1 MSAQEFILIP
11 KENYIKTQ
19 PKALEVLDDPT
30 SSEKA
35 DQLTMLQ
42 RIPQTK
48 GDKEPSIEPKQSEV
62 NDSVQKR
69 ILRSIT
75 MLKPHQTEKS
85 KAISEKLQS
94 TPEITIN
101 EEGVIEVD
109 QSPTAIDASNF
120 LYTLQQPTKKL
131 YHPDY
136 KRILEKVK
144 VSQDLVA
151 NSEAKEIVRPK
162 VTKTKIVTLPKSK
175 SGTPTPKKS
184 RKSNEQQTGPDSEAE
199 EKTSKKWDSFHR

>member
-85 KAISEKLQS
+85 KGDLG
-94 TPEITIN
+94 EI
-101 EEGVIEVD
+101 
-109 QSPTAIDASNF
+109 
-120 LYTLQQPTKKL
+120 
-131 YHPDY
+131 
-136 KRILEKVK
+136 
-144 VSQDLVA
+144 
-151 NSEAKEIVRPK
+151 AKY
-162 VTKTKIVTLPKSK
+162 
-175 SGTPTPKKS
+175 SG
-184 RKSNEQQTGPDSEAE
+184 NYY
-199 EKTSKKWDSFHR
+199 